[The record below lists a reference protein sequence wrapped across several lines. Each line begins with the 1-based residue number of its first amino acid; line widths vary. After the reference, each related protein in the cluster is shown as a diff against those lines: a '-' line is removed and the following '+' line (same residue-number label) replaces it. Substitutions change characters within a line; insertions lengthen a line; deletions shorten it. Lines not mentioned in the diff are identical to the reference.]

1 MSTLRFHVTCPGR
14 PSTAGHV
21 GTAPRQAG

>member
-1 MSTLRFHVTCPGR
+1 MSTLRFRWTSGPA

-21 GTAPRQAG
+21 GTAPRQGG